1 MNFENTISFVCYDT
15 RKNVFTCRYIRQKPV
30 FVARQPVDTRHNRF
44 AGHGTRGAPCALWFV
59 AGNRLSL
66 RPSNIVQPR
75 RMTMFRGDNRIF
87 HNPSSSTSDPLTQ
100 STQAGRLCSEVDDRI
115 FYNPSSSSHPLQ
127 RGEES

>member
-1 MNFENTISFVCYDT
+1 MVIRMQEGGGLDPRIPKIYNTWVLQWLFHSFVTIQGRY
-15 RKNVFTCRYIRQKPV
+15 VFTCRYIRQKPV
-30 FVARQPVDTRHNRF
+30 LVARPLVEARHNRF

-66 RPSNIVQPR
+66 HPSNIVQPR

-87 HNPSSSTSDPLTQ
+87 HNPSSSS
-100 STQAGRLCSEVDDRI
+100 R
-115 FYNPSSSSHPLQ
+115 PLQ